1 MADWILKEFTLTN
14 SGVTTKTYI
23 DENGTEHIKKYLIDG
38 NFSFNLHYSRGTN
51 ILKKI
56 EVYYRYKNNPSDTNI
71 YEKLLGTTDDKIAKT
86 NQGAVLDTEDNWI
99 LSYNSSDI
107 FNDFR
112 YQNGD
117 GVVLIGFRVKCYDRE
132 LFGGSSLRLD
142 KFFDFSEENYIYPVD
157 YLRKVRNYTLYAY
170 EYDINENG
178 FRFHPNIRFTAAVDA
193 ERGLSLQKALITIED
208 PNDGKVLFQ
217 TMTNFSL
224 SAYQQYTIN
233 DLNLETVLQEYDKE
247 TIKVRIRYLC
257 QGQYNENGPIGNYRL
272 SGYQS
277 SIFTWKK
284 RKQFK
289 IENLSQEGEL
299 WANLDKEV
307 SLVLNWTEEKE
318 KYEDGIYKLKIS
330 NSAWQSVFSFSL
342 LKDSN
347 KTFQLTNDIFKT
359 NLKTT
364 IEGKPISEL
373 YGQIDYQ
380 FYDNY
385 TIELSYLDKW
395 DQRDSNHY
403 SAIGSLDVEIE
414 DSNISFLGDF
424 YYDDITSYTITT
436 TGKTISKNFQNTNYA
451 VYDDVLTIATPQ
463 IVYWSRT
470 LLDDPNFYKLNIGT
484 KYYNGTTSFET
495 LQPKIQNWVQSY
507 TTNNSYKINIKI
519 QPLLTFG
526 NDIIYG
532 NITNGPIINLS
543 AKRELNC
550 DIYTGTNEI
559 YYIINNF
566 GTDKTLEALLRDNTA
581 HLKITFS
588 DGSSTSI
595 IYSQLLSNI
604 TEGRKFVID
613 YDTLGLQSNKDYTV
627 VFEVYL
633 FDGANCYIR
642 KQISQ
647 WSYNFD
653 RPTFSPRKNGFI
665 INGIPGAQLNNN
677 NFIEINALDKEK
689 GISIIY
695 FGETDAPVEGKIY
708 YEPSDGK
715 IHLSGF
721 VVDN

>member
-1 MADWILKEFTLTN
+1 MADWVLQKFSLRN
-14 SGVTTKTYI
+14 SGVIERTYK
-23 DENGTEHIKKYLIDG
+23 DEKDKDQTKKYLLDG
-38 NFSFNLHYSRGTN
+38 NFSFDLHYSRGTN

-56 EVYYRYKNNPSDTNI
+56 EVYYRYKNNLSDTNV

-112 YQNGD
+112 YQSGN
-117 GVVLIGFRVKCYDRE
+117 GVVLIGFRVKCYDRK

-142 KFFDFSEENYIYPVD
+142 KFFDFSKENYIYPVD

-208 PNDGKVLFQ
+208 PDTEEVFFQ

-233 DLNLETVLQEYDKE
+233 DLNLEDVLQNYNKE

-257 QGQYNENGPIGNYRL
+257 QGQYNADNVPIGNYRL
-272 SGYQS
+272 SRYQS

-284 RKQFK
+284 RKTFN
-289 IENLSQEGEL
+289 ITNISQDGSL
-299 WANLDKEV
+299 WANLDKED
-307 SLVLNWTEEKE
+307 SLVLNWEEKGE

-342 LKDSN
+342 LKDSS

-359 NLKTT
+359 NLKT

-373 YGQIDYQ
+373 YGQINNQ

-385 TIELSYLDKW
+385 TIELFYLDKW
-395 DQRDSNHY
+395 DQRDLNHY
-403 SAIGSLDVEIE
+403 SATGSLDVKIE

-451 VYDDVLTIATPQ
+451 VYDDKLTLVVPQ
-463 IVYWSRT
+463 VIYWSRA
-470 LLDDPNFYKLNIGT
+470 LLNDPDFSNLNVET
-484 KYYNGTTSFET
+484 KYYNGTISLET
-495 LQPKIQNWVQSY
+495 LPDKIQNWVQNY
-507 TTNNSYKINIKI
+507 ITNKSYKINIKI
-519 QPLLTFG
+519 QPLLTFE

-543 AKRELNC
+543 AKQKLNC

-559 YYIINNF
+559 YYIVNNF
-566 GTDKTLEALLRDNTA
+566 GTDETLEALLRDNTA
-581 HLKITFS
+581 YLKITFS
-588 DGSSTSI
+588 DDSSTSI

-604 TEGRKFVID
+604 TEGRKFIID
-613 YDTLGLQSNKDYTV
+613 YDALGLQSNKDYTV

-633 FDGANCYIR
+633 FDGAYCYIR
-642 KQISQ
+642 KEISQ

-653 RPTFSPRKNGFI
+653 RPTFSPRKNGVI
-665 INGIPGAQLNNN
+665 INGIPGAQLKNN
-677 NFIEINALDKEK
+677 NFIEINALDEKK

-721 VVDN
+721 VVD